1 MVGRKDVKKMRFRT
15 YLVLSPVVEPLLAFS
30 EDANEQ
36 KLSEK
41 QDKNFYMFYQNL
53 LAHAAGVEW
62 WSNDGW
68 SKFVFSHD
76 TILPG
81 EYRVSVFSKDGKAC
95 YHVSRKT
102 LAELIREAE
111 FPFDGRAL
119 MVVI

>member
-1 MVGRKDVKKMRFRT
+1 MRFRT
-15 YLVLSPVVEPLLAFS
+15 YLVSSPLVEPLLAFS
-30 EDANEQ
+30 EDANDQ

-41 QDKNFYMFYQNL
+41 QDKNFYMFYQKL
-53 LAHAAGVEW
+53 LSHAVGVEW

-68 SKFVFSHD
+68 SKFIFSHD

-102 LAELIREAE
+102 LAELMNEAE
-111 FPFDGRAL
+111 FPFDGRTL